1 MFVKNFRTR
10 LFFSMR
16 AIPDIEIMVSQ
27 DLLSN
32 MKCNSADDHLNLPQ
46 TRCFR
51 YSAITR
57 VIRAGISLAVPD
69 GIVALV
75 EPQMHG
81 MPFTHAIEVVRTHH
95 RTPGKIGSGTTL
107 IQARSLSVLLYICCV
122 DEHGCPSVCG
132 CTECGQGRCYVG
144 SLALAPRHS

>member
-1 MFVKNFRTR
+1 
-10 LFFSMR
+10 MR

-32 MKCNSADDHLNLPQ
+32 MKCNSADDHFEFTPNSLFQIFCHHPNYPG
-46 TRCFR
+46 RNIAGGARWHC
-51 YSAITR
+51 SAHKKK
-57 VIRAGISLAVPD
+57 
-69 GIVALV
+69 
-75 EPQMHG
+75 QMHG

-107 IQARSLSVLLYICCV
+107 IQARSISVLLYLCCV

-144 SLALAPRHS
+144 SLALAHRHS